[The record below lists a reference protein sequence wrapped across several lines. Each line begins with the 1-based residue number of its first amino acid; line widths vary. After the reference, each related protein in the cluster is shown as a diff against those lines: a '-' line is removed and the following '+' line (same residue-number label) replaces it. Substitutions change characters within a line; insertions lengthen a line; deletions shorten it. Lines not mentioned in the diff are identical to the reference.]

1 MLFFLA
7 AVLGL
12 AGVALWLFDVQ
23 RNRPPR
29 QTLPEQEPIVKAE
42 LGPEEVESP
51 EEFSAGPPAAEPK
64 PKRSSFQGFPAG
76 LRREKRQWA
85 QSQGFDFEKSDDL
98 LAQEWER
105 GPEGTAKNIVSGS
118 ARGTEI
124 RLFEING
131 ITMMAARRNAASEVL
146 FLAQREADPD
156 LIRVGQA
163 DDLVL
168 MGSDQGA
175 VQRMLD
181 ERAYR
186 CFSLLPDAVESVWC
200 EADWVLTQLSKPN
213 HQQDWN
219 QTAQAITWL
228 ADAAMVLPRRG
239 NTDLPVPLEQMDPTR
254 PLPPTPPAQELEQ
267 DATAANVP
275 EPEIEAT
282 VVELPS
288 RAAKISM
295 GEVEQRPLGGD
306 EIDPIGTG
314 EKPQP
319 SDFQGTRVLRDL
331 SAGSSIFDDVARD
344 LGTDPLEKDE

>member
-7 AVLGL
+7 ATLGL

-23 RNRPPR
+23 RNRPRR
-29 QTLPEQEPIVKAE
+29 QAPPVKVDRATAE
-42 LGPEEVESP
+42 VGPEEVETP
-51 EEFSAGPPAAEPK
+51 EELSAEPDEAAPK
-64 PKRSSFQGFPAG
+64 PKRPTFQGLPAA

-85 QSQGFDFEKSDDL
+85 QAKGFDFEKSDEL

-105 GPEGTAKNIVSGS
+105 GPEGTARNIVSGS

-146 FLAQREADPD
+146 FLAQREPDAD

-163 DDLVL
+163 EGFVL
-168 MGSDQGA
+168 MGSEQGA

-181 ERAYR
+181 ARAQR
-186 CFSLLPDAVESVWC
+186 CFLLLPDAVESVWC
-200 EADWVLTQLSKPN
+200 EADWVLAQFSRPN
-213 HQQDWN
+213 HKDDWE
-219 QTAQAITWL
+219 QTAEAISWL

-239 NTDLPVPLEQMDPTR
+239 NTDLPVPLEHMDPTR
-254 PLPPTPPAQELEQ
+254 PLPPAPLAQNLEEEVTPVS
-267 DATAANVP
+267 VP

-288 RAAKISM
+288 RTAKVSM

-314 EKPQP
+314 STPQP

-331 SAGSSIFDDVARD
+331 SGGSSIFDDVARE